1 MSHLFGMINGDSE
14 LLRGAAFAFTWSI
27 ALRHAH

>member
-1 MSHLFGMINGDSE
+1 MINGDSE

>member
-1 MSHLFGMINGDSE
+1 MINGDSR